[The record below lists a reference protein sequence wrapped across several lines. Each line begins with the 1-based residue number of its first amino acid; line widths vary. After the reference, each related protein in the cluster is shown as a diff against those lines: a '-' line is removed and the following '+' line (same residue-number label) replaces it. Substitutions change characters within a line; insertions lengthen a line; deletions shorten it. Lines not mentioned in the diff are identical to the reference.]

1 MHLECDSNTILH
13 LIGNLKL
20 SFHYS
25 LIQTVNLT
33 SLHFFLQAI
42 SLYSGRGSTNC
53 MADWYGKLAEATK
66 APIRA
71 AGFEPIVRLLLERSA
86 NAILVQSLA
95 EKWWDTTPTF
105 HIAKREITVTPS
117 DFHRMT
123 SLRHDDTIINLE
135 GELGTWLVI
144 DLLGRR
150 YSLDTICYF
159 DIKADYR
166 PLPQETVVDCAWM
179 ARAFLLYILG
189 AYLFANGGQT
199 VSLRWLALF
208 RNFEVA
214 RVAN

>member
-20 SFHYS
+20 SFHCS

-42 SLYSGRGSTNC
+42 SPYSSRGSTNRI
-53 MADWYGKLAEATK
+53 ADWYGELAEATK

-71 AGFEPIVRLLLERSA
+71 AGFEPIVCLLLERSV

-105 HIAKREITVTPS
+105 HIAKREIIVIPS

-123 SLRHDDTIINLE
+123 SLRCDDTIINLE
-135 GELGTWLVI
+135 GKLGTRLVI

-159 DIKADYR
+159 DIKADYQ
-166 PLPQETVVDCAWM
+166 PLPQETVVDCA
-179 ARAFLLYILG
+179 
-189 AYLFANGGQT
+189 
-199 VSLRWLALF
+199 
-208 RNFEVA
+208 
-214 RVAN
+214 